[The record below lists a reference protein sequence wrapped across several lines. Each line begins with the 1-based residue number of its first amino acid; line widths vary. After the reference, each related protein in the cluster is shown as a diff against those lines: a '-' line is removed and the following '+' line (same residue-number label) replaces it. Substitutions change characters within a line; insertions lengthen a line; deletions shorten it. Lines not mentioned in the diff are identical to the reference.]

1 MTYFNFHVH
10 KLVWAVCISL
20 IGIIAVAMA
29 ACGDPESDGE
39 ATVPPTAIPPTVAA
53 PATATPVVVPT
64 AAPTEVAT
72 ATPEPARNTPV
83 PTRAQ
88 TNTPAP
94 TETPA
99 PTPVPTAEPT
109 ATPEPLPE
117 TYPLEI
123 RDMMGRL
130 VTIPAKPSRI
140 VSISPTATEM
150 LYIAGGTAVARDSS
164 STFPPEVLDL
174 PELGGAY
181 SPSFEAI
188 AAQRADLILMEALSQ
203 ARFLDPLMQ
212 FGAPVVAVRATSL
225 EDIAMGIK
233 LVGQIIGMDEQA
245 EQAAQDISSR
255 IESSIEGASGG
266 QSALILIS
274 DADRNLYA
282 AKPQSY
288 PGAIA
293 SMFRLSNPAAD
304 LPDSGT
310 FPGFALISGEQLFAM
325 NPDYLFTIT
334 PAPEPAPRLSAT
346 LPRIPGFSNLR
357 AISSGQLHE
366 LDHVIFLRNQ
376 GPRIAEAAEAMA
388 ELLGGSR

>member
-1 MTYFNFHVH
+1 
-10 KLVWAVCISL
+10 
-20 IGIIAVAMA
+20 
-29 ACGDPESDGE
+29 
-39 ATVPPTAIPPTVAA
+39 
-53 PATATPVVVPT
+53 
-64 AAPTEVAT
+64 
-72 ATPEPARNTPV
+72 
-83 PTRAQ
+83 
-88 TNTPAP
+88 
-94 TETPA
+94 
-99 PTPVPTAEPT
+99 
-109 ATPEPLPE
+109 LPE

-123 RDMMGRL
+123 RDMMGRP
-130 VTIPAKPSRI
+130 VTIPAKPARI

-188 AAQRADLILMEALSQ
+188 AAQRADLILIEALSQ
-203 ARFLDPLMQ
+203 ARFLEPLMQ
-212 FGAPVVAVRATSL
+212 FGVPVVAVRATSL
-225 EDIAMGIK
+225 DDITTGIQ
-233 LVGQIIGMDEQA
+233 LIGQIIEMDEQA
-245 EQAAQDISSR
+245 EQAAQEVAAR
-255 IESSIEGASGG
+255 VESSVAGVSGG
-266 QSALILIS
+266 KSALILIS

-293 SMFRLSNPAAD
+293 SMFRLTNTAAD

-334 PAPEPAPRLSAT
+334 PAPEPAPRLSAM
-346 LPRIPGFSNLR
+346 LPRIPGFSNLG
-357 AISSGQLHE
+357 AIASGQMYE

-376 GPRIAEAAEAMA
+376 GPRIAEAVEAMA
-388 ELLGGSR
+388 ELVGGSQ

>member
-1 MTYFNFHVH
+1 MTYLKFTVRN
-10 KLVWAVCISL
+10 LTWAISISL
-20 IGIIAVAMA
+20 MCALALTMA
-29 ACGDPESDGE
+29 ACGDSETEGDATLPP
-39 ATVPPTAIPPTVAA
+39 ATVPPTVAVAATQPPTEI
-53 PATATPVVVPT
+53 P
-64 AAPTEVAT
+64 T
-72 ATPEPARNTPV
+72 ATPEPPPG
-83 PTRAQ
+83 PTKAP

-94 TETPA
+94 TQVPEPTPA
-99 PTPVPTAEPT
+99 PTAEPT

-123 RDMMGRL
+123 RDMMGRP
-130 VTIPAKPSRI
+130 VTIPAEPTRI

-150 LYIAGGTAVARDSS
+150 LYTAGGTAIARDTS

-188 AAQRADLILMEALSQ
+188 AAQRADLILIEALSQ
-203 ARFLDPLMQ
+203 ARFLEPLMQ
-212 FGAPVVAVRATSL
+212 FGAPVVAVRATSMD
-225 EDIAMGIK
+225 DITTGIK
-233 LVGQIIGMDEQA
+233 LIGRIIEMDEQA
-245 EQAAQDISSR
+245 EQSAQEIAAR
-255 IESSIEGASGG
+255 VASSIEGVSGG
-266 QSALILIS
+266 KSALILIS
-274 DADRNLYA
+274 DADRNLYV

-293 SMFRLSNPAAD
+293 SMLRLSNPAAD

-334 PAPEPAPRLSAT
+334 PAPEPAPRLSAM

-357 AISSGQLHE
+357 AISGGQLHE
-366 LDHVIFLRNQ
+366 LDLAIFLRNQ
-376 GPRIAEAAEAMA
+376 GPRIAEAVEAMA
-388 ELLGGSR
+388 ELVGGSR

>member
-1 MTYFNFHVH
+1 MTYFKFTIRN
-10 KLVWAVCISL
+10 LTWAASISL
-20 IGIIAVAMA
+20 LLALGLTMA
-29 ACGDPESDGE
+29 ACGDSETEGGATLPP
-39 ATVPPTAIPPTVAA
+39 ATVPPTVAMEATELPTD
-53 PATATPVVVPT
+53 VPT
-64 AAPTEVAT
+64 ETS
-72 ATPEPARNTPV
+72 EPPRNTPSPTQV
-83 PTRAQ
+83 P

-94 TETPA
+94 TQTPE
-99 PTPVPTAEPT
+99 PTPVPTVEPT

-123 RDMMGRL
+123 RDMMGRP
-130 VTIPAKPSRI
+130 VTIPAKPARI

-150 LYIAGGTAVARDSS
+150 LYIAGGIAVARDTS
-164 STFPPEVLDL
+164 STFPTEVLDL

-188 AAQRADLILMEALSQ
+188 AAQRADLILIEALSQ
-203 ARFLDPLMQ
+203 ARFLEPLMQ

-225 EDIAMGIK
+225 DDITTGIK
-233 LVGQIIGMDEQA
+233 LIGQIIEMDEQA
-245 EQAAQDISSR
+245 EQAAREIAARVASSV
-255 IESSIEGASGG
+255 EGASGDK
-266 QSALILIS
+266 SALILIS

-288 PGAIA
+288 PGAIV
-293 SMFRLSNPAAD
+293 SMFQLSNPAAD
-304 LPDSGT
+304 LPDSGA
-310 FPGFALISGEQLFAM
+310 FPGFALVSAEQLFTM

-357 AISSGQLHE
+357 AISSGQMHE

-376 GPRIAEAAEAMA
+376 GPRIAEAVEAMA
-388 ELLGGSR
+388 EMVGGSR

>member
-1 MTYFNFHVH
+1 MTHLNLHLRNLAWV
-10 KLVWAVCISL
+10 ISISFMCAL
-20 IGIIAVAMA
+20 ALA
-29 ACGDPESDGE
+29 ACGDSETEGE
-39 ATVPPTAIPPTVAA
+39 ATLPPATVPPTVAVAA
-53 PATATPVVVPT
+53 TQPPAEVP
-64 AAPTEVAT
+64 T
-72 ATPEPARNTPV
+72 ATPEPPRNTPS
-83 PTRAQ
+83 PTQAP

-94 TETPA
+94 TQASE
-99 PTPVPTAEPT
+99 PTPVPTVEPT
-109 ATPEPLPE
+109 ATAEALPE

-130 VTIPAKPSRI
+130 VTIPAEPARI

-164 STFPPEVLDL
+164 STFPSEVLDL

-188 AAQRADLILMEALSQ
+188 AAQRADLILIEALSQ
-203 ARFLDPLMQ
+203 ARFLEPLMQ

-225 EDIAMGIK
+225 DDITTGIK
-233 LVGQIIGMDEQA
+233 LMGQIIEMDAQA
-245 EQAAQDISSR
+245 EQAAQEISAR
-255 IESSIEGASGG
+255 VASSIEGASGG
-266 QSALILIS
+266 KSALILIS

-304 LPDSGT
+304 LPDSGA

-334 PAPEPAPRLSAT
+334 PAPEPAPRLSTMLA
-346 LPRIPGFSNLR
+346 RIPGFSNLG
-357 AISSGQLHE
+357 AIASGRMHE

-376 GPRIAEAAEAMA
+376 GPRIAEAVEAMA
-388 ELLGGSR
+388 ELVGGSQ